1 VGRHRIQLLL
11 ATVLRSSS
19 VATRVLLNSLLSTAT
34 APFDAARF
42 SVDRVEAFNSTHDI
56 MMAQELNRPADSVL
70 LDNQFLDSAA
80 IQPLVTTPCPILE
93 EEWGQMIAEWIHH
106 CSCQFKSLLD
116 NLIGVAMYFH
126 GTFQFEPM

>member
-11 ATVLRSSS
+11 ASS

-56 MMAQELNRPADSVL
+56 MMSLMAQELNRPADSVL
-70 LDNQFLDSAA
+70 LDNQFWDSAA
-80 IQPLVTTPCPILE
+80 IQPLGTTPCPILE

-106 CSCQFKSLLD
+106 CSRQFESPLD
-116 NLIGVAMYFH
+116 NLIGIAMYFH